1 MTVHATTFP
10 LLDIIKKTPPL
21 PFNSF
26 SIRVGYAL
34 IDYLQQVFVFQRCS
48 HPFFIIQ
55 LFVHFVF
62 LIVCSW
68 CYADIDFKTNGQRT
82 NQFRCDRQ
90 TNQRSHGAVRNGGC
104 GCSGS
109 LIRRMMSKISCF
121 VTRSRPLLLLSL
133 LLLLSPTLDTF
144 SSKVNI
150 CEGLLLSV
158 VLLPTGL
165 RKEAKVVRVEEVG
178 TVTEESFNL

>member
-1 MTVHATTFP
+1 MVGVNWISILDFASSTLIKSSWTTF
-10 LLDIIKKTPPL
+10 
-21 PFNSF
+21 N
-26 SIRVGYAL
+26 
-34 IDYLQQVFVFQRCS
+34 CS
-48 HPFFIIQ
+48 K
-55 LFVHFVF
+55 V
-62 LIVCSW
+62 
-68 CYADIDFKTNGQRT
+68 K
-82 NQFRCDRQ
+82 
-90 TNQRSHGAVRNGGC
+90 